1 MHSQLVS
8 IRGVDELMHRRKH
21 SARGVRLW
29 SCSPRFQGTRRCAC
43 AAMLYRCAGRPVT
56 ELPAWA
62 PSQGATWARACLGRE
77 GPGWLGAAFFQRA
90 LISMI
95 DFLNVA
101 WMFNGDGDKQSVQK
115 QHSGA
120 ARECLKQFGRFLCDS
135 DPAQLAT
142 PCETRWQCVPKAGWV
157 LCVANIS
164 CGN

>member
-56 ELPAWA
+56 GLPAWA

-95 DFLNVA
+95 DYSMLCGCSTGMGISKVCRSSILEQLESADSSLAAFLATVTPLSLRPRVRP
-101 WMFNGDGDKQSVQK
+101 GGSV
-115 QHSGA
+115 
-120 ARECLKQFGRFLCDS
+120 CLKQDGWCVGR
-135 DPAQLAT
+135 
-142 PCETRWQCVPKAGWV
+142 
-157 LCVANIS
+157 N
-164 CGN
+164 